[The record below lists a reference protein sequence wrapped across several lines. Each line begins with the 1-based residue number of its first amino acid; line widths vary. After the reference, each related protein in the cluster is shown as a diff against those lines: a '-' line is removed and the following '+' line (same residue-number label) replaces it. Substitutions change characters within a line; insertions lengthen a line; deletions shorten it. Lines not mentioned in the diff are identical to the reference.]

1 MNALSVKDLQVKIN
15 ESHILHGVTFEV
27 PTNKVTALLGRNG
40 VGKSTTLRTI
50 MGFYEGT
57 GSVELNG
64 KEILGMQTH
73 KIVQAG
79 VAFVPEDREVFASL
93 TVKENLS
100 LAARGKNN
108 EEAYKAVYDLFPELD
123 TRAAQQAGSLS
134 GGQQQRVAI
143 ARSLSR
149 SSDLILLDEPLANLD
164 FKLREQLRD
173 ELQRI
178 FSDANMMVIY
188 STAEPLEALD
198 MASHTIVMNQGRVQQ
213 DGPALDMYS
222 KPKNHFLLKIIVA
235 ASSW

>member
-57 GSVELNG
+57 GSIELNG
-64 KEILGMQTH
+64 KQILGMQTH
-73 KIVQAG
+73 KIVQSG
-79 VAFVPEDREVFASL
+79 VAFVPEDREVFATL

-108 EEAYKAVYDLFPELD
+108 DEAYKVVYDLFPELD

-134 GGQQQRVAI
+134 GGQQQMVSI
-143 ARSLSR
+143 ARSL
-149 SSDLILLDEPLANLD
+149 LNKNEILLVDEPTKGLAPKLVTEVADVLAKVSQSTTMLLVEQNL
-164 FKLREQLRD
+164 
-173 ELQRI
+173 
-178 FSDANMMVIY
+178 
-188 STAEPLEALD
+188 ALVKRV
-198 MASHTIVMNQGRVQQ
+198 AQHVIVMDQGRVVYQG
-213 DGPALDMYS
+213 GPENLHDE
-222 KPKNHFLLKIIVA
+222 
-235 ASSW
+235 SWVHQMLGVSGGHK